1 MDNKYTQAW
10 TTLVFSLASSSPL
23 CVASLR
29 RWRFSPAVGLF
40 CGQKVTHFIPIINE
54 ETSQICHLSS
64 GCIIMTVL
72 WPITRSDRTETL
84 NGQSTSIIYNRAT
97 SLGVQNKEFVAVSQ
111 TDYTSSDAVQAKK

>member
-1 MDNKYTQAW
+1 MK
-10 TTLVFSLASSSPL
+10 
-23 CVASLR
+23 
-29 RWRFSPAVGLF
+29 
-40 CGQKVTHFIPIINE
+40 K
-54 ETSQICHLSS
+54 HLSS

-111 TDYTSSDAVQAKK
+111 TDYTGGLVRIRCRLRNKRTLKYYK